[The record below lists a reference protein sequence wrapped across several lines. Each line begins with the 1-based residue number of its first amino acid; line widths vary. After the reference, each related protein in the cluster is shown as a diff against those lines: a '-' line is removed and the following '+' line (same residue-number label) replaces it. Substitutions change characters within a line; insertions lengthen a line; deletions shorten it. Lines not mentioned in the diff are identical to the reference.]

1 MDRKSI
7 RVLLV
12 DDDRGDAELT
22 RRALTEIGNPC
33 FAVESAAGLDEAIK
47 RLSEQDFDVALL
59 DLGLPDSQGTE
70 TLKRFRQVSRDDLP
84 IIVLTG
90 LVDEQTALEAVGSGA
105 QDYITKD
112 DIASNLLA
120 RSIRYALH
128 RQHLL
133 HQVKTTN
140 ELLEEK
146 NRRLAQLY
154 NTAQQF
160 VENVSHEFR
169 TPLTVIR
176 EFTSIIRDG
185 IDGPVTAK
193 QKDHLSKVL
202 NRTDDLSLMVDDMLD
217 ISRLEAG
224 LLGVWRRPCQTID
237 LVDNVAGLLKGRAAL
252 KRITLSTNV
261 APELPVLYCDEE
273 KARRVIMNLAVNAI
287 KFAPEGGKVDI
298 WARLS
303 TNGSDVEIGT
313 SDNGPGISSDNVQV
327 IFDRFRQVDQAL
339 HSSTKGFGLGLN
351 IAKELVALNL
361 GQINVASS
369 PGTGSTFWFSVPPH
383 DNQILF
389 NHYLT
394 RLVSASST
402 RPEVSLFSVEAHS
415 SKSDAVP
422 VVDEFLQ
429 RSVHANDLVMSC
441 SNDRWV
447 IAADCTEADQRRM
460 AQRLI
465 SEWNDFVRNSPQV
478 KIVPLQIEYR
488 GTWSIDTDRDDLSAA
503 FMELCGLKSGG
514 QSPSR
519 TVLVVDDD
527 REVSSCLALRLNSA
541 GFEVV
546 SASDGAEGLEFARS
560 ARPDAIVLDVRMPKM
575 DGLTMLKE
583 LRTDREIKQTPV
595 VMLSASIRDQQDA
608 LQAGANYFVRKPYDA
623 VDVLT
628 AIESSIARPTT

>member
-12 DDDRGDAELT
+12 DDDHGDAELT

-33 FAVESAAGLDEAIK
+33 FTVESAAGLDEAIK
-47 RLSEQDFDVALL
+47 RLAEHDFDVALL

-70 TLKRFRQVSRDDLP
+70 TLKRFREVSRDDLP

-90 LVDEQTALEAVGSGA
+90 LVDERTALEAVGSGA

-140 ELLEEK
+140 ELLEER

-185 IDGPVTAK
+185 LDGPVTAK
-193 QKDHLSKVL
+193 QKEHLSKVL

-237 LVDNVAGLLKGRAAL
+237 LVDNVAGLLKGRATL
-252 KRITLSTNV
+252 KGITLSTAV
-261 APELPVLYCDEE
+261 APDLPVLYCDEE

-298 WARLS
+298 WARMS
-303 TNGSDVEIGT
+303 TNGSDVEIGV
-313 SDNGPGISSDNVQV
+313 SDNGPGISSDNLQV
-327 IFDRFRQVDQAL
+327 IYDRFRQVDQGL
-339 HSSTKGFGLGLN
+339 NTSTKGFGLGLN

-361 GQINVASS
+361 GQLNVTSS
-369 PGTGSTFWFSVPPH
+369 LGGGSTFSFSLPPYETR
-383 DNQILF
+383 ILADR
-389 NHYLT
+389 YLS
-394 RLVSASST
+394 RLA
-402 RPEVSLFSVEAHS
+402 RAPGARLDVSLYSVE
-415 SKSDAVP
+415 
-422 VVDEFLQ
+422 
-429 RSVHANDLVMSC
+429 
-441 SNDRWV
+441 
-447 IAADCTEADQRRM
+447 
-460 AQRLI
+460 
-465 SEWNDFVRNSPQV
+465 
-478 KIVPLQIEYR
+478 
-488 GTWSIDTDRDDLSAA
+488 DTS
-503 FMELCGLKSGG
+503 
-514 QSPSR
+514 
-519 TVLVVDDD
+519 
-527 REVSSCLALRLNSA
+527 
-541 GFEVV
+541 
-546 SASDGAEGLEFARS
+546 
-560 ARPDAIVLDVRMPKM
+560 
-575 DGLTMLKE
+575 
-583 LRTDREIKQTPV
+583 
-595 VMLSASIRDQQDA
+595 
-608 LQAGANYFVRKPYDA
+608 
-623 VDVLT
+623 
-628 AIESSIARPTT
+628 